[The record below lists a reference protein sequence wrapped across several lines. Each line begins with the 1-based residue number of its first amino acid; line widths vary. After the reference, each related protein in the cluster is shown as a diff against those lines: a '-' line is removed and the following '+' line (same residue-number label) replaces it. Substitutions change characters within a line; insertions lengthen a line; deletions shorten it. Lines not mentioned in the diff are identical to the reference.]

1 MRESKVTKARASA
14 FSKKHRTPARS
25 SRRGRIRLLPRKP
38 KVEKRAPAPHLFV
51 FLVAKSSNAS
61 PSAQPEAAPPSFEV
75 AMERLETIVE
85 AMEAGDVP
93 LAELLTKYEEGAK
106 LIAHCEARLKTA
118 ELKIEQL
125 KRQRDGS
132 VRLEPFAASETPES
146 A

>member
-1 MRESKVTKARASA
+1 MAKTTNTSPASESAGIET
-14 FSKKHRTPARS
+14 
-25 SRRGRIRLLPRKP
+25 
-38 KVEKRAPAPHLFV
+38 
-51 FLVAKSSNAS
+51 
-61 PSAQPEAAPPSFEV
+61 SFEI

-93 LAELLTKYEEGAK
+93 LAELLNKYEEGTRLVAS
-106 LIAHCEARLKTA
+106 CEQRLKTA

-132 VRLEPFAASETPES
+132 LRPESFAAVQVPES

>member
-1 MRESKVTKARASA
+1 
-14 FSKKHRTPARS
+14 
-25 SRRGRIRLLPRKP
+25 
-38 KVEKRAPAPHLFV
+38 
-51 FLVAKSSNAS
+51 
-61 PSAQPEAAPPSFEV
+61 
-75 AMERLETIVE
+75 MERLETIVE

-93 LAELLTKYEEGAK
+93 LADLRTQYEEGAK

-132 VRLEPFAASETPES
+132 VRLDPFAATETPES

>member
-1 MRESKVTKARASA
+1 
-14 FSKKHRTPARS
+14 
-25 SRRGRIRLLPRKP
+25 
-38 KVEKRAPAPHLFV
+38 LFL
-51 FLVAKSSNAS
+51 FPVAKPSNAS
-61 PSAQPEAAPPSFEV
+61 PSTPPDAAPPSFEA

-93 LAELLTKYEEGAK
+93 LADLLSQYEEGAK

-132 VRLEPFAASETPES
+132 VRLDPFAATETPES

>member
-1 MRESKVTKARASA
+1 VRESKVTKARASA
-14 FSKKHRTPARS
+14 FSKKHRANRKNTPAAHA
-25 SRRGRIRLLPRKP
+25 RRGKP
-38 KVEKRAPAPHLFV
+38 KVEQRAPPPHYLHP
-51 FLVAKSSNAS
+51 VAKTTNTSPAS
-61 PSAQPEAAPPSFEV
+61 ETAGTETSFET

-93 LAELLTKYEEGAK
+93 LAELLTKYEEGTRLVAR
-106 LIAHCEARLKTA
+106 CEERLKTA

-132 VRLEPFAASETPES
+132 LRPEPFAAVQAPES